1 MGVVVKIFNAFVVW
15 PRIFFTSFQSPGR
28 GICGYFASVV
38 SFSMLCNSAC
48 VQTHCTSCPDHTNSG
63 VYNFSTTLLLV
74 MSVCIIHI
82 AKDLSLSPAKR
93 QHTDIYIDGHS
104 ILSILLI
111 NTSLKVI
118 FISVYKEIKDT

>member
-1 MGVVVKIFNAFVVW
+1 MGEVVKIYNAFVVW
-15 PRIFFTSFQSPGR
+15 PGIFLHPFSRQEGAFVATLLLWCLSP
-28 GICGYFASVV
+28 CCATV
-38 SFSMLCNSAC
+38 C

-63 VYNFSTTLLLV
+63 VYIYSTTLLLV

-93 QHTDIYIDGHS
+93 QHTDIYIDRHS

-111 NTSLKVI
+111 NTWLKVI